1 MKKNGF
7 TLVEIIVCLV
17 LLSVIATTFILTTS
31 KKEDKSKQV
40 SEVEKILLNAA
51 DVLINLNS
59 DNKKQYYLKQLNL
72 GSQGVKIKLTKLIE
86 EGLIEEKILDTLYN
100 ELKKEDSSITKEEVN
115 NYYILIVK
123 GSFEDTDDK
132 CNGLSYYLSWKEF
145 DNTKRTLYLCG
156 NLPGKSAKKSSNVY
170 ITERSG
176 LESYLYYYEF
186 NLKDEEGNIISQ
198 NADGKYNLTYGEK
211 YYIEFTEDALYNS
224 YYFDLWTYNSDK
236 NFVYLTLDNIPE
248 NESDTS
254 YSDTVY
260 YDLSNYFT
268 YEKPQY
274 SIDYLRNKV
283 FDYNYFRPASEL
295 LNYNYITPYP
305 ISYKMQTANS
315 DSFYNDA
322 DWSSYCY
329 GTDYT
334 YDTKARTY
342 KLSGTVTC
350 KSYSRGDTAM
360 NGKYTIRSTNKTG
373 TSSTMYKINKHVEGD
388 YYSGKIYS
396 FIVDELDDGYYYDYD
411 DYGTTYFY
419 RGDIKN
425 NYISFA
431 GYLWRIIRVNGDGSF
446 RLILEGDIGP
456 SKWNDSNK
464 FEYYTG
470 YTYGAVDYYPLMSSS
485 TDSTRYD
492 IDYTNTYCYSTSF
505 KYNSSSNTYQ
515 LTGDIKCEKITTDN
529 YYEKFNNKYTLHK
542 TSKNDTSKT
551 MYKLNG
557 RYDNRRH
564 YLYVYNTENQA
575 EFDPYYETCYGSD
588 YEIVNGSYK
597 LKGTIT
603 CDVNLSSS
611 NYKSYKNKY
620 TVYKN
625 TKDGTNTKM
634 YKFIDCPNCKSGTW
648 SRYDEFNHRFYQ
660 APVYMYTNSNDNVS
674 NIKKTL
680 EDWYKANLKD
690 YSSFITNGIFCNDTS
705 KTITNSYYSSFNYN
719 ASSRLTGSNKT
730 PTFKCD
736 GTFEYGG
743 RYNLNIGL
751 ISADE
756 LAFAGGAYNAANSTY
771 YLAYNK
777 SFWTMTPASK
787 TTMFTSNIY
796 ESSESY
802 SGSTGYIGSDGY
814 WNEVDTDEEWAGCS
828 DGSLDCETSGGYYHA
843 AVNYNIFSSTSL
855 NTSTTS
861 VYQYDGD
868 ASIVVRPVINLTSS
882 AIVYSDG
889 DGTYGNPY
897 VVDTKWED
905 LYYLQMRDWWY

>member
-40 SEVEKILLNAA
+40 SEVEKTLLNAA

-86 EGLIEEKILDTLYN
+86 EGLIEEKLLDTLYN

-132 CNGLSYYLSWKEF
+132 CNGLSYYLSWDF
-145 DNTKRTLYLCG
+145 DDTPKKLYLCG
-156 NLPGKSAKKSSNVY
+156 NLPGESAKKSSNVY

-211 YYIEFTEDALYNS
+211 YYIEFTENALYNS

-515 LTGDIKCEKITTDN
+515 LTGDIKCEKITADN

-660 APVYMYTNSNDNVS
+660 APVYMYTDSDSNKSNPKKMLDN
-674 NIKKTL
+674 
-680 EDWYKANLKD
+680 W
-690 YSSFITNGIFCNDTS
+690 YSSNLSPRDNMNYLRSGTFCNDTS
-705 KTITNSYYSSFNYN
+705 GITNSYISGYAYNRLNSQYAPSFDC
-719 ASSRLTGSNKT
+719 T
-730 PTFKCD
+730 

-743 RYNLNIGL
+743 KYNEYIGM

-756 LAFAGGAYNAANSTY
+756 LAFAGASMYKINNNY

-777 SFWTMTPASK
+777 PYWTMTP
-787 TTMFTSNIY
+787 
-796 ESSESY
+796 
-802 SGSTGYIGSDGY
+802 SG
-814 WNEVDTDEEWAGCS
+814 
-828 DGSLDCETSGGYYHA
+828 
-843 AVNYNIFSSTSL
+843 
-855 NTSTTS
+855 TTS
-861 VYQYDGD
+861 MYASTVYTYDYDTENINGFSTETINANTASNASLYVGD
-868 ASIVVRPVINLTSS
+868 ATLAVRPVINIYGYAYTYQKNQGTKGDPYEIIDDYEIIS
-882 AIVYSDG
+882 AYYSEM
-889 DGTYGNPY
+889 YGY
-897 VVDTKWED
+897 
-905 LYYLQMRDWWY
+905 